1 MASAS
6 WATCIWFQRF
16 SRAMILDSSPS
27 DWAKVCGRSRDEN
40 KKSGMTRRRIGAGS
54 LAIGTGALV
63 WIRAYMEVGGFG
75 VEDVGAVVKSTRA
88 EGDWWLWWGK
98 VGEEPASE
106 SGRYI

>member
-1 MASAS
+1 
-6 WATCIWFQRF
+6 
-16 SRAMILDSSPS
+16 
-27 DWAKVCGRSRDEN
+27 
-40 KKSGMTRRRIGAGS
+40 
-54 LAIGTGALV
+54 
-63 WIRAYMEVGGFG
+63 MEVGGFG